1 MGPNGLKKYVCFKHT
16 TPNKNSQTKCQL
28 FGVFF
33 GGHAQV
39 GVSQKGGALLK
50 LQSGH
55 LGVVGGFG
63 VKTGYS

>member
-1 MGPNGLKKYVCFKHT
+1 MEEAEVEEDRGDAKRATRVHPHVD
-16 TPNKNSQTKCQL
+16 
-28 FGVFF
+28 
-33 GGHAQV
+33 
-39 GVSQKGGALLK
+39 VSQKGGALLK